1 MDDLEQQ
8 LRRALA
14 RKDPSPWFEAKVL
27 AAVTAQ
33 QPVRRTW
40 WERLRWA
47 TVPVAAALVIAAV
60 VWQHQRADAERAAG
74 LEAKARLQLAL
85 KVTRVKLEKIQHKV
99 QTATNDM

>member
-27 AAVTAQ
+27 AAVSAR
-33 QPVRRTW
+33 QPIRRSW

-47 TVPVAAALVIAAV
+47 TAPLAAAVILALF
-60 VWQHQRADAERAAG
+60 VWQHERADAERRAG
-74 LEAKARLQLAL
+74 LEARARLQLAL
-85 KVTRVKLEKIQHKV
+85 KVTKVKLEKIQQKV
-99 QTATNDM
+99 QTATNEL